1 MIYYVKNYYS
11 GALIYTSNNFTDACD
26 ICKLTPGTIVTDD
39 NNNSYFLNI
48 ELPF

>member
-11 GALIYTSNNFTDACD
+11 GALLYVSSDFSDALD
-26 ICKLTPGTIVTDD
+26 ICKLTPETIITDD
-39 NNNSYFLNI
+39 NNNSYFSNI